1 MERIM
6 QDLISFQAHFGPQM
20 LNAVKSYVK
29 ITMIVNIGLGFS
41 SSECWSQWRGECFQ
55 LGPL

>member
-6 QDLISFQAHFGPQM
+6 RGRISFQAHFGPQM

-29 ITMIVNIGLGFS
+29 ITMIVNIGLGF
-41 SSECWSQWRGECFQ
+41 CQMKMMVAMAHVI
-55 LGPL
+55 